1 MKIVL
6 LVASIATACSVP
18 GFSWAQARGIYPT
31 QVMSRVCI
39 PYAGRSATFERAIA
53 HAEAL
58 GFRLPLNALPLEEY
72 ASEVELVSREGWRV
86 KLSEGTETQDDQ
98 DVYVVTC
105 TLSSVRASA
114 QDLKASIDQALS
126 RNPRWTRGDT
136 VLWERLYSDNTR
148 IVIDLVEDAGEQ
160 PKLTTTAIYR

>member
-1 MKIVL
+1 M
-6 LVASIATACSVP
+6 
-18 GFSWAQARGIYPT
+18 
-31 QVMSRVCI
+31 
-39 PYAGRSATFERAIA
+39 
-53 HAEAL
+53 
-58 GFRLPLNALPLEEY
+58 
-72 ASEVELVSREGWRV
+72 SREGWRV
-86 KLSEGTETQDDQ
+86 KLSEGTETQNDQ

-105 TLSSVRASA
+105 TLTSVRASA